1 MSLSRCGE
9 SIDEPYPANHPVDAS
24 DCKRALDSGVRRC
37 KHSLGANIPF
47 AAMSFLWRQLCR
59 SARLSVYSEEGA
71 RCDSRIHARRKVVVS
86 MLPAGWVAPFALP
99 IPNLPDASSDELASL
114 FLVCKQP
121 LHLDK
126 HERLMRVDHSRP
138 CGQSRL
144 VPALR
149 RCRSEWPQVAGT

>member
-86 MLPAGWVAPFALP
+86 MLPAGWVAPLP
-99 IPNLPDASSDELASL
+99 CLFRIYRMHRLTNLAGCFWSASSHCIWTSTN
-114 FLVCKQP
+114 
-121 LHLDK
+121 
-126 HERLMRVDHSRP
+126 
-138 CGQSRL
+138 G
-144 VPALR
+144 
-149 RCRSEWPQVAGT
+149 